1 MVLFVVGDVN
11 PENIRDIVET
21 HENKR
26 IRRTSLALNE
36 QLLMNQQML

>member
-21 HENKR
+21 HENKG
-26 IRRTSLALNE
+26 IRRISLALNE